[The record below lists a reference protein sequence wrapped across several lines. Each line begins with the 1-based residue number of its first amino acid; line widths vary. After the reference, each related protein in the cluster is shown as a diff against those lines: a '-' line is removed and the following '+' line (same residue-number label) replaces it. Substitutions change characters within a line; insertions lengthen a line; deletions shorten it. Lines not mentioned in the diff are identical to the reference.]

1 MRLWPIIFSVAV
13 GALVLTLLL
22 SMVTGIGS
30 PQDLANQ
37 ATARFYDRLGWS
49 LSRLEQPSDTALAEA
64 AQAIQVISETERRVN
79 RDAAIRA
86 VRGNPLRLIMPAR
99 GNLRWEAGRLRGV
112 MVTELDTSPWT
123 EKVGL
128 QVGDVILTVN
138 GKSVTDASKMS
149 EIYRELVSAPTL
161 EVGVERHGQPVML
174 RYVVD

>member
-1 MRLWPIIFSVAV
+1 
-13 GALVLTLLL
+13 
-22 SMVTGIGS
+22 
-30 PQDLANQ
+30 
-37 ATARFYDRLGWS
+37 
-49 LSRLEQPSDTALAEA
+49 
-64 AQAIQVISETERRVN
+64 
-79 RDAAIRA
+79 
-86 VRGNPLRLIMPAR
+86 
-99 GNLRWEAGRLRGV
+99 

-149 EIYRELVSAPTL
+149 KIYRELVSAPTL